1 MRTPRFLLLA
11 GAIIAAGAVAWLAL
25 THASV
30 HASAPPAAPVP
41 AVPVSAA
48 PAKTADVPVY
58 LHGLGT
64 VQAFN
69 TLEVKAQVSGTLIA
83 LPVREGEEVQK
94 GAVLAEIDPRPY
106 EAALDQAQAK
116 LAGDQATATNDEVN
130 LKRDAMLARSDFA
143 SRQQVDNDRAAL
155 LTAQANIQADQ
166 AAIAAARLNVEFCT
180 IKAPFNG
187 RVGFYQTDVGN
198 LIEVTTQT
206 GILSLTQD
214 KPISV
219 VFTLPEADLKRVQ
232 AAMAHGSLQV
242 LAYGGDD
249 RTRLAEGSLMTPNNM
264 IDTSTGTIGYKAVF
278 QNQND
283 ELWPGEFVNA
293 RLRVETLHN
302 AVTVPLAAI
311 QHGPDG
317 LFVFTVGPD
326 ARVQQRTVDVAYQ
339 DNDIAVIGKGVQAGQ
354 QVVLEGQSRLA
365 PGKLVALN
373 APPPA
378 RAGSQ
383 TAAGADPQ
391 KLADTVRAP

>member
-1 MRTPRFLLLA
+1 MPKPRLLLLA
-11 GAIIAAGAVAWLAL
+11 GAIIAAGAVAWLAR

-30 HASAPPAAPVP
+30 HASAPPAPAQQT

-48 PAKTADVPVY
+48 PAKIADVPVY

-83 LPVREGEEVQK
+83 LPVREGQEVEK
-94 GAVLAEIDPRPY
+94 GTVLAEIDPRPY
-106 EAALDQAQAK
+106 QAALAQAQAK

-130 LKRDAMLARSDFA
+130 LKRDAMLASRDFA

-166 AAIAAARLNVEFCT
+166 AAIMAAQLNVEFCT

-187 RVGFYQTDVGN
+187 RVGLYQTDIGN

-206 GILSLTQD
+206 GILSLAQD
-214 KPISV
+214 KPIAV

-232 AAMAHGSLQV
+232 AAMAHGPLQV
-242 LAYGGDD
+242 LAFGGDD
-249 RTRLAEGSLMTPNNM
+249 STQLAEGSLLTPNNT
-264 IDTSTGTIGYKAVF
+264 IDTSTGTIAYKAVF
-278 QNQND
+278 RNQND

-293 RLRVETLHN
+293 RLRVKTLHE
-302 AVTVPLAAI
+302 AVTVPLAAV

-326 ARVQQRTVDVAYQ
+326 GRAQQRTVEVAYQ
-339 DNDIAVIGKGVQAGQ
+339 DNDIAVIGKGVRAGQ

-365 PGKLVALN
+365 PGTLVAVN
-373 APPPA
+373 PPPPHT
-378 RAGSQ
+378 GSQ
-383 TAAGADPQ
+383 VAASADPHS
-391 KLADTVRAP
+391 